1 MERLLRLLGAD
12 EVEQKA
18 QEILQLEQ
26 RLANVSWASGRA
38 LAQVNGE
45 ERGWEYRNQLC
56 VPQITVSEYDDLR
69 RDVST
74 TYNKVTLGQLQK
86 ITPHVSG
93 ADSW

>member
-1 MERLLRLLGAD
+1 MG
-12 EVEQKA
+12 
-18 QEILQLEQ
+18 
-26 RLANVSWASGRA
+26 GR
-38 LAQVNGE
+38 

-56 VPQITVSEYDDLR
+56 GPQITVSEYDDLR
-69 RDVST
+69 RDVSA